1 MVYNFYGLC
10 ILNSKA
16 MYFSP
21 FQIPGNDMLYYGDS
35 SYKQEL
41 VSLSK
46 LVLENLICAVQQEPS
61 QVSSVWFN

>member
-1 MVYNFYGLC
+1 
-10 ILNSKA
+10 